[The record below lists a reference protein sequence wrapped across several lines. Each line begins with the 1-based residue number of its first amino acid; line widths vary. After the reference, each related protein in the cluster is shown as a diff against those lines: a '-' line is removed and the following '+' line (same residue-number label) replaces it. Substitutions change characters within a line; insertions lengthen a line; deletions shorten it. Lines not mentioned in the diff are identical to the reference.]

1 MSTPDA
7 KTLAAIIRTGWKELA
22 LADQTDADQL
32 LEVIKT
38 TLESLE
44 ALEAGE

>member
-1 MSTPDA
+1 MSVTEIA
-7 KTLAAIIRTGWKELA
+7 TLATIIRTGWKELA